1 MPQAPDDRLTV
12 QSARETALMNRDE
25 RQQGDAHPAPTAK
38 TLSEDL
44 KSVLEHADG
53 RAITIGEVV
62 QVLGHR
68 GMAVML
74 VILCIPFLVPIPT
87 MGLSAP
93 AGAAV
98 ALYGVAVALNVR
110 PWLPGFIARRQIS
123 HASLERIVGTG
134 VRLSARAERLLK
146 PRLKFMTW
154 PGINILI
161 GISLIFLGFFMALP
175 LPIPGTN
182 SAPAFGILLLLLGL
196 VERDGLFVLAG
207 QVVALLL
214 LGVSAVVVYFL
225 VVYGWAGLEILR
237 DRLFGGTD
245 GAGATTRPA
254 AAATAPGA

>member
-1 MPQAPDDRLTV
+1 MGNDKPEPDLSTAD
-12 QSARETALMNRDE
+12 RETAVI
-25 RQQGDAHPAPTAK
+25 APPPPAARRGEAPIATR

-44 KSVLEHADG
+44 KSVLVHADG

-98 ALYGVAVALNVR
+98 ALYGLAVMLNVR
-110 PWLPGFIARRQIS
+110 PWLPKFVARRELS
-123 HASLERIVGTG
+123 HAALERIVGTG
-134 VRLSARAERLLK
+134 VRLAGRTEKLLR

-161 GISLIFLGFFMALP
+161 GVSLIFLGFFMALP

-182 SAPAFGILLLLLGL
+182 SAPAVGILLLLLGL

-214 LGVSAVVVYFL
+214 MGVSAVVVYFL

-237 DRLFGGTD
+237 DRVFGSSGAA
-245 GAGATTRPA
+245 AGAATQPA
-254 AAATAPGA
+254 TGPSGG